1 MPVDRWRDDDKHDD
15 AGPGSMGEV
24 AYLHGITKRFGGVA
38 ALKGVDFTIRAGEV
52 HALVGENGAGKSTLM
67 RVLGGEIAPDAGEI
81 QLAGV
86 AVQLR
91 GPRHALHHG
100 IAIIHQE
107 LALAPDLTVAENI
120 YLGVLPSTIAWKTLR
135 RRAQQL
141 ITQLGFDIDPGKNL
155 GELAVAH
162 QQVVEIAKTL
172 SRNARIIV
180 FDEPTSVLATQDA
193 ERLLRIID
201 GLRQQGVGIVYIS
214 HRLDEV
220 FRVADRLTVL
230 KDGAV
235 VGTVT
240 PDSVSIDDVIR
251 MMVGRSLSAL
261 FGERGET
268 MRGEELLRVEHLSA
282 GRRVRDV
289 NFSLRAGEIVG
300 FGGLVGAGRT
310 EMARLVFGADRR
322 EAGRIVVQGRER
334 HIRRPADAIAAG
346 IALVPEDRKAQG
358 VILNM
363 PIRVNVTMARLRA
376 VVNALGFIR
385 RGEERRTVTRL
396 SEALRIKA
404 PSLDSAVSS
413 LSGGNQQKVVLA
425 KWFHVGARIILL
437 DEPTRGVDVGTK
449 SEIYSL
455 IHRLAAEGRA
465 VLVISSE
472 HQELFGL
479 CDSILVMGDG
489 ELRGELTPERYSK
502 EALLSLAMARPGKGN
517 RITN

>member
-1 MPVDRWRDDDKHDD
+1 
-15 AGPGSMGEV
+15 MGEL
-24 AYLHGITKRFGGVA
+24 AFLHAITKRFGGVA
-38 ALKGVDFTIRAGEV
+38 ALKGVDFTIRPGEV
-52 HALVGENGAGKSTLM
+52 HALVGENGAGKSTLI
-67 RVLGGEIAPDAGEI
+67 RVLGGEIAPDSGTVRLSGAP
-81 QLAGV
+81 
-86 AVQLR
+86 VQLR
-91 GPRHALHHG
+91 GPAHALGLG

-120 YLGVLPSTIAWKTLR
+120 FLGALPPAISWKTLR
-135 RRAQQL
+135 RRAQEL
-141 ITQLGFDIDPGKNL
+141 IARLGFDIDPAKNL

-162 QQVVEIAKTL
+162 QQVVEIAKAL

-220 FRVADRLTVL
+220 FRVADRLTVM

-240 PDSVSIDDVIR
+240 PDAVDIDAVIR
-251 MMVGRSLSAL
+251 MMVGRSLSAM
-261 FGERGET
+261 FGERDERT
-268 MRGEELLRVEHLSA
+268 PGEELLRVEHLSA

-289 NFSLRAGEIVG
+289 SFAIRAGEIVG
-300 FGGLVGAGRT
+300 VGGLVGAGRT
-310 EMARLVFGADRR
+310 EMARLIFGADHRDG
-322 EAGRIVVQGRER
+322 GRIVVQGRER
-334 HIRRPADAIAAG
+334 HIRRPADAVAAG
-346 IALVPEDRKAQG
+346 IALLPEDRKTQG
-358 VILNM
+358 VILEM

-385 RGEERRTVTRL
+385 RAEERRVVGHL
-396 SEALRIKA
+396 SEYLRIKA
-404 PSLDSAVSS
+404 ASLDAPVSS

-425 KWFHVGARIILL
+425 KWFHAGGRVIIL
-437 DEPTRGVDVGTK
+437 DEPTRGVDVGAK

-455 IHRLAAEGRA
+455 IHHLAAEGRA

-479 CDSILVMGDG
+479 CDRILVMGDG
-489 ELRGELTPERYSK
+489 ELRGELTPERYTK
-502 EALLSLAMARPGKGN
+502 ETLLSLAMTGAQRARASGSPPPRPGQQDHEL
-517 RITN
+517 T